1 MLAALLRHG
10 DEVITVRP
18 QSERAAGADF
28 VAAAAAEMGIDAFAC
43 GDVQMGTFEAAQRA
57 HASGGLLV
65 VCGSLYLVGSVRQ
78 MLMASWR

>member
-1 MLAALLRHG
+1 
-10 DEVITVRP
+10 
-18 QSERAAGADF
+18 
-28 VAAAAAEMGIDAFAC
+28 MGIDAFAC